1 MESSK
6 CLGTTLP
13 TPTKHPLHRIAILCM
28 EGQTHIAQL
37 ILSCHTEDQTELFG
51 HLRLRLHEPQLLPT
65 ITMSP
70 CSLFVRMQLCAF
82 SESKGSIDCKTNIVH
97 HWIIVN
103 PESIFDACHK
113 DSAQVLTT
121 KKGRTS
127 PRDRMSSRN
136 LNGPVRP
143 KAICHSKNR
152 KNLQNASKC
161 IKKLWSFDLV
171 TQLGFL
177 TSRPVSVLMGSCDVH
192 CCSALHWRQTS
203 SYMSHIVAQSHP
215 GFDDNF
221 PSENFACPHRAF
233 SWYYWFLRG
242 FALPWLNRGVKRLL
256 LRCYPDCE
264 VWFLIVSLPRLSA
277 AVKSGH
283 ASNATPLQ
291 S

>member
-177 TSRPVSVLMGSCDVH
+177 TRRPVSVLMGSCDVH

-203 SYMSHIVAQSHP
+203 SYMSHIVA
-215 GFDDNF
+215 
-221 PSENFACPHRAF
+221 HRRTISSRLWWQF
-233 SWYYWFLRG
+233 SIWELCLPTSSLFL
-242 FALPWLNRGVKRLL
+242 VLL
-256 LRCYPDCE
+256 
-264 VWFLIVSLPRLSA
+264 VS
-277 AVKSGH
+277 
-283 ASNATPLQ
+283 
-291 S
+291 